1 MGLSPLMRRSSGPGR
16 GRCRQYG
23 DGILP
28 YQGLGGARRPEP
40 GATVNGTDQTRSR
53 HQATC
58 SATRT
63 GEVPPKLVRERTEF
77 STPSTS

>member
-1 MGLSPLMRRSSGPGR
+1 MRRSSGPER
-16 GRCRQYG
+16 SRCQQYG
-23 DGILP
+23 YGYRP
-28 YQGLGGARRPEP
+28 YQDPAGSPWRNLGSR
-40 GATVNGTDQTRSR
+40 VNGTDQTRSR

-77 STPSTS
+77 STLSTS

>member
-1 MGLSPLMRRSSGPGR
+1 MRRSSDPKR
-16 GRCRQYG
+16 SRCQQYG
-23 DGILP
+23 YGTRP
-28 YQGLGGARRPEP
+28 YQDPAGSLPPNLKSR
-40 GATVNGTDQTRSR
+40 VNGTGQTRSR

-77 STPSTS
+77 STLSTS